1 MRKMDMLA
9 NTFYRRVHEYELRHG
24 ITEPTS
30 VDRQTNGNVPQSRP
44 PLRSGKLTDEKS
56 ALSESSERTLT
67 VCVCLLGIC
76 LLWNAP

>member
-1 MRKMDMLA
+1 VCVSMKSVTVSPSRPQLERLA
-9 NTFYRRVHEYELRHG
+9 NE
-24 ITEPTS
+24 
-30 VDRQTNGNVPQSRP
+30 NVPQSRP

-67 VCVCLLGIC
+67 VSVCLWGIC